1 MTVAHFNSQAPRN
14 KPELGFNRMRFLK
27 IAEKVESHSLDS
39 FPGTPRPTAIQGD
52 IQQHLT
58 TLADSEKYQLALVPR
73 TTPEF
78 SGSSDSS
85 IRFVT
90 MQVALLPLTWRDI
103 SRFVREETRT
113 SALNSSLNNGVAF
126 GEVSVDLYRMRV
138 TRRGEEV
145 LLTALEFK
153 VLRFLI
159 INRGRAISRDELLNQ
174 VWGYNH
180 YPCTRT
186 VDNHVMRLRQKL
198 EADPA
203 NPIHFRTVHR
213 IGYRFVA

>member
-1 MTVAHFNSQAPRN
+1 
-14 KPELGFNRMRFLK
+14 MRFLK
-27 IAEKVESHSLDS
+27 VAEKVESHSLDS
-39 FPGTPRPTAIQGD
+39 FSETPRSMAIEGD
-52 IQQHLT
+52 IEQHLA

-73 TTPEF
+73 RTPEF
-78 SGSSDSS
+78 SGSSGSS

-103 SRFVREETRT
+103 SRFVGEEART
-113 SALNSSLNNGVAF
+113 CAFNSSLNHGVAF

-174 VWGYNH
+174 VWGYNN